1 PLMEQYVFTNDV
13 QQLLSNRELSVDFY
27 KVGNFMTSLEMQGLS
42 LTLLYLE
49 NDFYIEA
56 LKAPVT
62 TISW

>member
-1 PLMEQYVFTNDV
+1 
-13 QQLLSNRELSVDFY
+13 LSNRELSVDFY

>member
-1 PLMEQYVFTNDV
+1 
-13 QQLLSNRELSVDFY
+13 
-27 KVGNFMTSLEMQGLS
+27 MTSLEMQGLS

-56 LKAPVT
+56 LNAPVT